1 MDETHC
7 GISSI
12 LLDRRSF
19 TTGMLSALGLST
31 ASKAQSVPGVAGCV
45 YLQAGCSFAEKGTS
59 TFASI
64 RRMMDNAEFGIG
76 AIGVELTQ
84 LLEVT
89 ANPAFYDDGGSGIGG
104 NAGALLKPLFPA
116 LPGTPAAEGT
126 IVFGT
131 KCYAGLEAE
140 SAAIAAVYAHELG
153 HILQYKFV
161 SNELFNLRN
170 QDKSVVRAELHADFV
185 CGYYAAYRKEKQPDW
200 PVVIQAITQF
210 KFGDYQYANPLHHG
224 TPAERSA
231 AVQAGLKYGLGGRKR
246 PVEVSRAGLEY
257 VKTLVLDQTSKPD
270 ACKPTGI

>member
-1 MDETHC
+1 MHRVHC
-7 GISSI
+7 GNSST
-12 LLDRRSF
+12 LFDRRSF
-19 TTGMLSALGLST
+19 TTGIISTLGLCT
-31 ASKAQSVPGVAGCV
+31 DSKAQSVAQVAGCV

-59 TFASI
+59 TFPSI
-64 RRMMDNAEFGIG
+64 GRMMDNAELGIG

-89 ANPAFYDDGGSGIGG
+89 ANPAFYDDAGSGIGG

-116 LPGTPAAEGT
+116 VPGTPAADGT
-126 IVFGT
+126 IVFGN
-131 KCYAGLEAE
+131 KCYAGLGAE

-161 SNELFNLRN
+161 SNELFDLRN
-170 QDKSVVRAELHADFV
+170 QDMSVVRAELHADFV

-224 TPAERSA
+224 TPAERRT

-246 PVEVSRAGLEY
+246 PEEVSRVGLEY
-257 VKTLVLDQTSKPD
+257 VKSLVLDRTSKPD
-270 ACKPTGI
+270 TCKPTGI